1 MSRMNSTEYTV
12 RAGNVNT
19 GALPRLTLARPVE
32 LRQLNRHGFFVLT
45 THFYQ
50 SSLDTERRIG
60 RRDGLT
66 DCGIREIGNVT

>member
-50 SSLDTERRIG
+50 SSLDT
-60 RRDGLT
+60 
-66 DCGIREIGNVT
+66 

>member
-1 MSRMNSTEYTV
+1 MTRMRATEYAA
-12 RAGNVNT
+12 RAGTPGNGT
-19 GALPRLTLARPVE
+19 LPRLTLPQPVE
-32 LRQLNRHGFFVLT
+32 LRQQNRHGFYVLT
-45 THFYQ
+45 VHHYQ